1 MGDRLRVAV
10 LAGGWS
16 REREVSLKS
25 GRAVFGAL
33 NRDQYEV
40 DWFDPRDDLKRLMD
54 RRAEIDMA
62 FILLHGRLGEDGR
75 MQGMLDIL
83 NIPFVGSGVLSSA
96 TAIHKERSKGIFRT
110 KGLNV
115 AKEVILRRGEARGV
129 AEIMATLGTPVVVKP
144 VSEGSSIGMCIS
156 AVKEEIEK
164 GIQRA
169 FEFSSRVMVEE
180 YIAGREVTCCV
191 LGNSRLEVLPVV
203 EIRPDK
209 RHVFFDYAAKYTPGA
224 TEEICPAPISEGL
237 RREVERAGK
246 AAHRALGCAVW
257 SRTDMIVR
265 DDRIFVLETNT
276 IPGMTETSLF
286 PLAAR
291 GAGWSFSELLDRLIT
306 LSLEK
311 EG

>member
-25 GRAVFGAL
+25 GRAVFSAL

-40 DWFDPRDDLKRLMD
+40 HWFDPRDDLKGLMD

-96 TAIHKERSKGIFRT
+96 TAIHKERAKEIFRT

-115 AKEVILRRGEARGV
+115 AKEVILGRGEARGV

-169 FEFSSRVMVEE
+169 FQFSSRVMVEE
-180 YIAGREVTCCV
+180 YVPGREVTCCV

-224 TEEICPAPISEGL
+224 TEEICPAPIPEGL
-237 RREVERAGK
+237 RREVERAGR
-246 AAHRALGCAVW
+246 AAHRGLGCAVW
-257 SRTDMIVR
+257 SRTDMILR
-265 DDRIFVLETNT
+265 GDRIFVLETNT

>member
-1 MGDRLRVAV
+1 M
-10 LAGGWS
+10 
-16 REREVSLKS
+16 SLKS
-25 GRAVFGAL
+25 GRAVFSAL

-40 DWFDPRDDLKRLMD
+40 HWFDPRDDLKGLMD

-96 TAIHKERSKGIFRT
+96 TAIHKERAKEIFRT

-115 AKEVILRRGEARGV
+115 AKEVILGRGEARGV

-169 FEFSSRVMVEE
+169 FQFSSRVMVEE
-180 YIAGREVTCCV
+180 YVPGREVTCCV

-224 TEEICPAPISEGL
+224 TEEICPAPIPEGL
-237 RREVERAGK
+237 RREVERAGR
-246 AAHRALGCAVW
+246 AAHRGLGCAVW
-257 SRTDMIVR
+257 SRTDMILR
-265 DDRIFVLETNT
+265 GDRIFVLETNT